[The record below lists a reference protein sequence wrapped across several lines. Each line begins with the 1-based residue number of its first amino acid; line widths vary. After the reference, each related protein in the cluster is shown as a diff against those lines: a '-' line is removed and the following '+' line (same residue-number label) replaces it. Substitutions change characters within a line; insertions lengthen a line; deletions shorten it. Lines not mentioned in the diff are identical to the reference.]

1 VVNLMEA
8 LKKSLD
14 AVSAGKKKT
23 VKAVVAKAAVAKR
36 KRA

>member
-1 VVNLMEA
+1 MEA

-23 VKAVVAKAAVAKR
+23 AKAVAEKPAAKR

>member
-1 VVNLMEA
+1 MEA

-14 AVSAGKKKT
+14 AVSAVSAGKKKT
-23 VKAVVAKAAVAKR
+23 AKAAPEKPAAAKR

>member
-1 VVNLMEA
+1 MDA

-14 AVSAGKKKT
+14 AVSSTKKRSAK
-23 VKAVVAKAAVAKR
+23 VAAAKPVAVAKR

>member
-1 VVNLMEA
+1 VNLMDA

-14 AVSAGKKKT
+14 AVSSTKKKR
-23 VKAVVAKAAVAKR
+23 AKAQAAAPVSKR

>member
-1 VVNLMEA
+1 MDA

-14 AVSAGKKKT
+14 AVSTKKK
-23 VKAVVAKAAVAKR
+23 KPAKAEVAQTAARR

>member
-1 VVNLMEA
+1 MEA

-14 AVSAGKKKT
+14 AVSAGKKKP
-23 VKAVVAKAAVAKR
+23 AKADRPSVAKR